1 MGLWSK
7 LSGGDRDA
15 RARQAMQALY
25 SAIVQS
31 GRKPAWYLNGGVA
44 DSVDGRFDM
53 ISSILALVLLRMERD
68 TATGSSDQAQNSVWL
83 TELFVDDMDGQ
94 LREFGIGDMIVGK
107 HVGRLMGALGGRLG
121 TMRDALT
128 DPDAAADALADY
140 ARRNIHGVGDAGPD
154 KAQWLGAQLLAQFRH
169 LCSVPMDALIAGQQ
183 VDPA

>member
-15 RARQAMQALY
+15 RARQAMRALY
-25 SAIVQS
+25 LAIVQS
-31 GRKPAWYLNGGVA
+31 GRQPAWYLRGNVT

-53 ISSILALVLLRMERD
+53 ISSILALVLLRMERE
-68 TATGSSDQAQNSVWL
+68 TATGMSDQAQNSVWL

-107 HVGRLMGALGGRLG
+107 HVGRLMSALGGRLG

-128 DPDAAADALADY
+128 DPDQAAEALADY
-140 ARRNIHGVGDAGPD
+140 ARRNIHGVKDASP
-154 KAQWLGAQLLAQFRH
+154 AQADWLGAQLLAQFRH
-169 LCSVPMDALIAGQQ
+169 MCAVPMDALLAGQQ